1 MEAGAEL
8 LVPVKLSRGVLVIGE
23 RTITH
28 YSGAAHVTVP
38 IDFSTFKAV
47 GAVDPDGGR
56 LLLGDHLGRLFVL
69 VVEHERG
76 SVTRLALERLGV
88 TSQPSSL
95 TYVDEGVVFL
105 GSSFGNSQLVRL
117 LTEPADDGTYLQTL
131 ASYENLGPIVDFV
144 VVDLERQGQG
154 QVVTCS
160 GAHKDGSLRVVRNGI
175 GIHEQARV
183 ELPGIKGMW
192 SLRNAAAG
200 AAAADGARFLV
211 LSFISETR
219 VLAMQDD
226 DEIGEVELPGFDA
239 ECATLHCS
247 DFGNGAV
254 VQVTTRGARL
264 LDASTMALASEW
276 APADG
281 ASISLACA
289 DGERLLVATA
299 GRKLV
304 MLTVTGGAWTVAAEA
319 TMAHEVACIALAPQ
333 AAGGSSAME
342 TDAAAPLPPMAA
354 AGLWT
359 DLTVRLLSVGLEEV
373 GCEALGGEV
382 IPRSL
387 LFASFEGA
395 SRHYLLCA
403 LGDGKLVSFAL
414 DLTGAG
420 GGEAVA
426 LGERKVAALGTQPL
440 SLVGFEC
447 QGSPHVFAS
456 SDRPA
461 VVHSANGKLLYA
473 SVNIKEVAHMAPFA
487 SAAFPECLAIAS
499 DDALLIGTIDA
510 VQKLHM
516 RTVSLGEQP
525 RRLAHLEGAH
535 AFALLTTRLTPAADG
550 EGEDDE
556 VAFVRLLDDQS
567 FERLAELQLQPKE
580 MCISV
585 AYVTL
590 AAADLAAP
598 VLVVGTAYTH
608 DDEPEPS
615 SGRILVLDVHDRTF
629 ELKAEVPVRGA
640 VYSLEPFNGMLVAGV
655 NNKLQLYGW
664 APPAAG
670 SPAHL
675 ALRHEHCGH
684 ILVLYIASRGD
695 FILVGDLM
703 KSLSLLQYSA
713 DGHKITELARDYSAN
728 WMTAIAFLDDDTFL
742 GAENHC
748 NLFTA
753 RKRADAAT
761 DDERKTLETVG
772 EFHLGEFVNR
782 FRRGSISMQVAENGA
797 APLPTLLYGS
807 VNGTLGVIAALPEE
821 LFERLGKLQASLAKV
836 VKGVGGFSHA
846 DWRAFC
852 NDRKKVEMRG
862 FIDGDLIE
870 AFAELPPAQKAEVA
884 AEVGDGVDE
893 LTKLVEELTRL
904 H

>member
-1 MEAGAEL
+1 M
-8 LVPVKLSRGVLVIGE
+8 
-23 RTITH
+23 
-28 YSGAAHVTVP
+28 
-38 IDFSTFKAV
+38 
-47 GAVDPDGGR
+47 
-56 LLLGDHLGRLFVL
+56 L

-333 AAGGSSAME
+333 TAGGSSAME

-420 GGEAVA
+420 GGGAGGAGAVT

-440 SLVGFEC
+440 SSWPSSAREAARLRLVRPAGGGALGERQAAVREREH
-447 QGSPHVFAS
+447 QGGRTWRRSPPPPFPSASPSPPTTRCSSAPSMPSRSSTCGLCRSAS
-456 SDRPA
+456 S
-461 VVHSANGKLLYA
+461 
-473 SVNIKEVAHMAPFA
+473 
-487 SAAFPECLAIAS
+487 
-499 DDALLIGTIDA
+499 
-510 VQKLHM
+510 
-516 RTVSLGEQP
+516 
-525 RRLAHLEGAH
+525 
-535 AFALLTTRLTPAADG
+535 
-550 EGEDDE
+550 
-556 VAFVRLLDDQS
+556 
-567 FERLAELQLQPKE
+567 
-580 MCISV
+580 
-585 AYVTL
+585 
-590 AAADLAAP
+590 
-598 VLVVGTAYTH
+598 
-608 DDEPEPS
+608 
-615 SGRILVLDVHDRTF
+615 
-629 ELKAEVPVRGA
+629 
-640 VYSLEPFNGMLVAGV
+640 
-655 NNKLQLYGW
+655 
-664 APPAAG
+664 
-670 SPAHL
+670 
-675 ALRHEHCGH
+675 
-684 ILVLYIASRGD
+684 
-695 FILVGDLM
+695 
-703 KSLSLLQYSA
+703 
-713 DGHKITELARDYSAN
+713 
-728 WMTAIAFLDDDTFL
+728 L
-742 GAENHC
+742 GA
-748 NLFTA
+748 
-753 RKRADAAT
+753 
-761 DDERKTLETVG
+761 
-772 EFHLGEFVNR
+772 
-782 FRRGSISMQVAENGA
+782 S
-797 APLPTLLYGS
+797 PTS
-807 VNGTLGVIAALPEE
+807 RPMPS
-821 LFERLGKLQASLAKV
+821 RCS
-836 VKGVGGFSHA
+836 
-846 DWRAFC
+846 
-852 NDRKKVEMRG
+852 
-862 FIDGDLIE
+862 
-870 AFAELPPAQKAEVA
+870 PPS
-884 AEVGDGVDE
+884 
-893 LTKLVEELTRL
+893 
-904 H
+904 